1 MSRLPP
7 LAAIRAFESAGRL
20 ENFSRAAEELGM
32 TQAAVSYQV
41 RQLEDRLGRALF
53 VREKGR
59 VRLSETGQRL
69 LPAISTAFASMGDAF
84 AALGNDEA
92 DILTISAATTF
103 GGTWLSA
110 RIGRFQLRYPDLAV
124 RLSMSNAYVDFDASD
139 VDVAIRIGPGGW
151 PGLRA
156 DFLFRSHVTPICAPA
171 FLEANRITAPADLLN
186 VERLAPNDPWWAGW
200 LAEAGVD
207 VKPPPR
213 RGVEL
218 DSQLQEA
225 SAVQGGYGIALMTPL
240 LWRAELD
247 SGRMVQPFE
256 TLYQPGGANWLV
268 YREGRSRV
276 RKIERFREWLREEF
290 EADRPLLPEA
300 LWQPLD

>member
-1 MSRLPP
+1 
-7 LAAIRAFESAGRL
+7 
-20 ENFSRAAEELGM
+20 
-32 TQAAVSYQV
+32 
-41 RQLEDRLGRALF
+41 
-53 VREKGR
+53 
-59 VRLSETGQRL
+59 
-69 LPAISTAFASMGDAF
+69 MGDAF
-84 AALGNDEA
+84 AARGNDEA
-92 DILTISAATTF
+92 DILTISAATPF

-156 DFLFRSHVTPICAPA
+156 GFLCRSHVTPICAPA

-268 YREGRSRV
+268 YREGRSRG
-276 RKIERFREWLREEF
+276 RKIERFRDSLEEHTS
-290 EADRPLLPEA
+290 ELQSLMR
-300 LWQPLD
+300 